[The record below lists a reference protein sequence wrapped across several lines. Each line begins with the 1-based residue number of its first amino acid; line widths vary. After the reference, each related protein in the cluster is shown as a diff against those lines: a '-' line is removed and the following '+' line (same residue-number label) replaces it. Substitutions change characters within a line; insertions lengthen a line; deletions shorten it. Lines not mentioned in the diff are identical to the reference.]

1 MVSEGRSGIAYG
13 FHAMCLVCGVSDDVY
28 FSGFVVLFPIE
39 LEGYRW
45 LRGCYPPTLVCEP
58 IRGMVLV

>member
-1 MVSEGRSGIAYG
+1 
-13 FHAMCLVCGVSDDVY
+13 MCLVCGVSDDVY

-39 LEGYRW
+39 LEGYNW
-45 LRGCYPPTLVCEP
+45 LYDGFLPRLFYEP